1 MKKFIPILILIFVA
15 AVGFVV
21 WWYNTDFLP
30 EKNAG
35 DSSGTPA
42 PEEEDVPETVV
53 GGGIVEIT
61 VEGDEYSFSPKT
73 VTVKQGA
80 SVKLTFKNIGN
91 NIHTWTIDE
100 LNLDTGSIFPGSS
113 KTIEFDAVEAGT
125 YEIYCAVAGHK
136 ESGMV
141 GTLKIE

>member
-1 MKKFIPILILIFVA
+1 MKKLIPVLILVLIA
-15 AVGFVV
+15 AAGFGVY
-21 WWYNTDFLP
+21 WYLTDVIP
-30 EKNAG
+30 EKNVE
-35 DSSGTPA
+35 DSTDTPA
-42 PEEEDVPETVV
+42 PGGEDVPETVV
-53 GGGIVEIT
+53 GDGIVEIT

-91 NIHTWTIDE
+91 NIHTWTIDQ

-136 ESGMV
+136 ELGMV